1 MGNVF
6 IRPKNQNSKST
17 NVLSRSLLS
26 ENILD
31 QIRYLN
37 DKLDIIDDKI
47 WVLEAHFKANMEVMS
62 NDIHL
67 LNKKI
72 NEIKK

>member
-1 MGNVF
+1 MGNIFVQS
-6 IRPKNQNSKST
+6 KNQNSKST
-17 NVLSRSLLS
+17 NVLTRSLLS

-47 WVLEAHFKANMEVMS
+47 WVLESHTKANLEVMS
-62 NDIHL
+62 SDIHL

-72 NEIKK
+72 NEKK

>member
-6 IRPKNQNSKST
+6 VRSKNQNSKST

-47 WVLEAHFKANMEVMS
+47 WLLEANTKANMEVMS

>member
-1 MGNVF
+1 MGNAFV
-6 IRPKNQNSKST
+6 RSKNQNSKST

-47 WVLEAHFKANMEVMS
+47 FVLEQHTKANLEVMS
-62 NDIHL
+62 SDIHL
-67 LNKKI
+67 LNKKM
-72 NEIKK
+72 NDIK

>member
-6 IRPKNQNSKST
+6 IRSKSQNSKST

-47 WVLEAHFKANMEVMS
+47 WVLEAHTKANMEVMS

>member
-6 IRPKNQNSKST
+6 IRSKSQNSKST

-47 WVLEAHFKANMEVMS
+47 WLLEANTKANMEVMS